1 LGVIEKKKL
10 SGVQIHGTAIVDER
24 AELGAEVEVGPF
36 SIIGPEVV
44 LGEGCKVSSHVLID
58 EGTILG
64 RNCRIHHGAV
74 LGTIPQDL
82 KFKGE
87 KTILRMGEDNVVREY
102 ATLNR
107 GTVDRGETTIGSRC
121 FFMAYSHVAHDCV
134 IGDDVILANSVNF
147 AGHIQVR
154 DFAIIGGLVAVHQF
168 VQIGEHCMIGGGYR
182 VAKDVCPYA
191 LVAGEPLRTAGLN
204 LVGLKRRGFSPE
216 TLRVLKRAFKL
227 LFFSNLNTTQ
237 ALQAIEGEVQPT
249 AEVTKLV
256 EFVRNSERGIVK

>member
-1 LGVIEKKKL
+1 MGVIQKKKP

-44 LGEGCKVSSHVLID
+44 LGDGCKVGSHVLID

-64 RNCRIHHGAV
+64 KNCRIHHGAV

-82 KFKGE
+82 KFRDE
-87 KTILRMGEDNVVREY
+87 KTILRMGEGNVVREY

-107 GTVDRGETTIGSRC
+107 GTVDRGETTVGSGC
-121 FFMAYSHVAHDCV
+121 LFMAYSHLAHDCV
-134 IGDDVILANSVNF
+134 IGDNVILANSVNF
-147 AGHIQVR
+147 AGHINVG
-154 DFAIIGGLVAVHQF
+154 DFVIIGGLVAVHQF
-168 VQIGEHCMIGGGYR
+168 VHIGEHCMIGGGYR

-191 LVAGEPLRTAGLN
+191 LVAGEPLRTASLN

-216 TLRVLKRAFKL
+216 TLQVLKRAFKL

-237 ALQAIEGEVQPT
+237 ALEAIEDEVQPI

-256 EFVRNSERGIVK
+256 EFVRKSERGIVK